1 MINII
6 QNLLRDLS
14 YSIRALRKTPVFAA
28 VAILSLAL
36 GIGANSLVFSVV
48 NAVLLKSLPF
58 KDPNSLVLVWGD
70 SETSAS
76 LKGRNQV
83 SATDVADYRAQSA
96 SFEDVS
102 TYTGWYP
109 IMSGD
114 GSQGQAER
122 VAGIQVGDGFFKVMK
137 AEPMLGR
144 VFDAEDQ
151 KEGQDRVIVLGH
163 SLWST
168 RFGGDR
174 NVVGQTIQ
182 LNSRP
187 YTIVGV
193 LAPDAR
199 PLPVTLVEPEGQ
211 FYRPVAEAYDN
222 SQRDSRHLRAIAR
235 LKPGVTIDQAQA
247 ELHGIAKRLQQEHPI
262 TNKNYGVNVVSI
274 TDDTVG
280 GLRPILAMVF
290 GAVFFVLL
298 VACANVANLLI
309 ARSTARRK
317 EITIRAAIGAGRWQL
332 VRQLLVESLLL
343 AVLGGVFGLL
353 IATWG
358 LSVIEALGA
367 KLNPMFTD
375 LHIDLRTLAFTFGLS
390 MVTALMF
397 GLVPA
402 LQISKPDLAN
412 SLKDGGRGAGSSG
425 IRNRLRSGL
434 VVSEIAITLILL
446 VCAGLLIKT
455 VLRITEV
462 DKGFNSANILTM
474 NIGLPAARYPK
485 PEDSIRFY
493 QQITERIATIPG
505 VKAAG
510 ITSVMPLTSNF
521 DGRGLAV
528 EDHPRPRGEEFNVDL
543 YVTTPGYLN
552 AMEIRLLRG
561 RPLSEADGQK
571 SEKVA
576 LINSSMAQTLWP
588 DKDPLGRRIRFAGDD
603 GSEAQQWRT
612 IVGVVSD
619 VSQYALD
626 KKPPMQ
632 IYLPHAQF
640 PTSFNTIVVKT
651 TGDPKALTG
660 SVKNAILAI
669 DKDQAVYSVA
679 TVDELLG
686 ESIVLRRFV
695 MLLLM
700 VFAAI
705 ALILA
710 AIGIYG
716 VMSFVV
722 TQRTREIGIRMA
734 LGAQTRD
741 VVAMVLKNG
750 IALAAIGVAVGLVAA
765 FALARLLRSLLF
777 GVTATDAATFA
788 LVPAGVVAVVLA
800 ACYLPARRASKVN
813 PLVALR
819 IE

>member
-1 MINII
+1 M
-6 QNLLRDLS
+6 QNFFRDVR
-14 YSIRALRKTPVFAA
+14 YSARMLFKNPAFTA
-28 VAILSLAL
+28 VAIVSIAL

-48 NAVLLKSLPF
+48 NAVLWKSLPYN
-58 KDPNSLVLVWGD
+58 DPSSLILIWGD
-70 SETSAS
+70 SETSTS

-83 SATDVADYRAQSA
+83 SATDVADYRAQSS
-96 SFEDVS
+96 SFEEVS

-109 IMSGD
+109 LMSGD

-137 AEPMLGR
+137 VEPMLGR

-151 KEGQDRVIVLGH
+151 KDGQDNVIILGH
-163 SLWST
+163 ALWTS
-168 RFGGDR
+168 RFGGDP
-174 NVVGQTIQ
+174 NIVGRTIQ

-193 LAPDAR
+193 LGPDAR
-199 PLPVTLVEPEGQ
+199 PLPTTLVEPEGQ

-222 SQRDSRHLRAIAR
+222 SQRSSRHLRSIAR
-235 LKPGVTIDQAQA
+235 LKPGVTIDLAQA
-247 ELHGIAKRLQQEHPI
+247 EMAGIAKRLEQEYP
-262 TNKNYGVNVVSI
+262 TSNKNYGVKVVSI
-274 TDDTVG
+274 TEDTVG
-280 GLRPILAMVF
+280 GLRRTLAMVF

-298 VACANVANLLI
+298 VACANVANLLL
-309 ARSTARRK
+309 ARSTVRRK

-332 VRQLLVESLLL
+332 VRQLLVESLMLSVIGG
-343 AVLGGVFGLL
+343 VLGLF

-358 LSVIEALGA
+358 LSVIESLGA

-375 LHIDLRTLAFTFGLS
+375 LHVDLRTLAFTFGLCI
-390 MVTALMF
+390 VTALIF
-397 GLVPA
+397 GLAPA
-402 LQISKPDLAN
+402 LQLSKPDLAN
-412 SLKDGGRGAGSSG
+412 SLKDAGRGSGSSG

-434 VVSEIAITLILL
+434 VVSEIAMTLILL

-462 DKGFNSANILTM
+462 DKGFNSDRVLTM
-474 NIGLPAARYPK
+474 KVGLPAASYPRS
-485 PEDSIRFY
+485 EDWVRFY
-493 QQITERIATIPG
+493 QQATERIASIPG
-505 VKAAG
+505 VKATG

-543 YVTTPGYLN
+543 YVTSPGYLD
-552 AMEIRLLRG
+552 AMEISLLRG
-561 RPLSEADGQK
+561 RPLTAGDR
-571 SEKVA
+571 EKTESVA
-576 LINSSMAQTLWP
+576 LINKTMAQTLWP
-588 DKDPLGRRIRFAGDD
+588 GKDPLGRRIRLVGDD
-603 GSEAQQWRT
+603 SSEAQAWRT

-626 KKPPMQ
+626 KTPPMQ

-651 TGDPKALTG
+651 TSDPKALTG
-660 SVKNAILAI
+660 AVRNAILTV
-669 DKDQAVYSVA
+669 DKDQAVYNIA
-679 TVDELLG
+679 TLDDLLG
-686 ESIVLRRFV
+686 ESIVVRRFL

-700 VFAAI
+700 VFASL

-734 LGAQTRD
+734 LGAQARD
-741 VVAMVLKNG
+741 VLAMVLKNG
-750 IALAAIGVAVGLVAA
+750 VALAAIGVAVGLVAA
-765 FALARLLRSLLF
+765 FALTRLLRSLLF

-788 LVPAGVVAVVLA
+788 LVPVGVVVVVLL
-800 ACYLPARRASKVN
+800 ACYLPARRASKVD

>member
-1 MINII
+1 MMHSFF
-6 QNLLRDLS
+6 RDLR
-14 YSIRALRKTPVFAA
+14 YSARMLLKNPAFTGVA
-28 VAILSLAL
+28 VMSIAL

-48 NAVLLKSLPF
+48 NAVLLESLPF
-58 KDPNSLVLVWGD
+58 KDPASLVLIWGD
-70 SETSAS
+70 SETSAT

-83 SATDVADYRAQSA
+83 SATDVADYRAQST

-102 TYTGWYP
+102 TYAGWYP
-109 IMSGD
+109 LMSGD

-122 VAGIQVGDGFFKVMK
+122 IAGIQVGDGFFKVMQ

-144 VFDAEDQ
+144 VFNAEDQ
-151 KEGQDRVIVLGH
+151 KEGQDFVIVLGH
-163 SLWST
+163 ALWTT
-168 RFGGDR
+168 RFGSDR
-174 NVVGQTIQ
+174 NVVGRTIQ

-193 LAPDAR
+193 LGPDAR
-199 PLPVTLVEPEGQ
+199 PLPTTLVEPEGQ

-222 SQRDSRHLRAIAR
+222 SDRDARHLRSIAR
-235 LKPGVTIDQAQA
+235 LKPGVTIEQAQA
-247 ELHGIAKRLQQEHPI
+247 ELRGIAKRLEQEHPI

-280 GLRPILAMVF
+280 GLRRTLAMVF
-290 GAVFFVLL
+290 GAVAFVLL
-298 VACANVANLLI
+298 VACANVANLLL

-343 AVLGGVFGLL
+343 SFVGGVLGLL
-353 IATWG
+353 FATWG
-358 LSVIEALGA
+358 LSVIETFGA

-375 LHIDLRTLAFTFGLS
+375 LHIDLRTLGFTFALS
-390 MVTALMF
+390 VITAMLF

-402 LQISKPDLAN
+402 LQVSKPDLTH
-412 SLKDGGRGAGSSG
+412 SLKDNGRGSGGSA

-434 VVSEIAITLILL
+434 VVSEIALTLILL

-455 VLRITEV
+455 VMRITGV
-462 DKGFNSANILTM
+462 DKGFNSDGVLTM

-485 PEDSIRFY
+485 PPDSVRFY
-493 QQITERIATIPG
+493 QQLTDRLATIPG

-528 EDHPRPRGEEFNVDL
+528 EDHPRPRGEEITVDL
-543 YVTTPGYLN
+543 YVTTPGYLK
-552 AMEIRLLRG
+552 AMEIPLLRG
-561 RPLSEADGQK
+561 RELTAGDREKTD
-571 SEKVA
+571 KVA
-576 LINSSMAQTLWP
+576 LINNTMAQALWP
-588 DKDPLGRRIRFAGDD
+588 GQEPLGRRIRFAGDD

-626 KKPPMQ
+626 QKPPMQ
-632 IYLPHAQF
+632 IYLPHSQF

-651 TGDPKALTG
+651 TGDPKAIVG
-660 SVKNAILAI
+660 AVKNEILAI
-669 DKDQAVYSVA
+669 DKDQAVYNIA
-679 TVDELLG
+679 TLEELLG
-686 ESIVLRRFV
+686 ESIVVRRFL

-700 VFAAI
+700 AFAAI
-705 ALILA
+705 ALTLA

-741 VVAMVLKNG
+741 VLAMVLRNG
-750 IALAAIGVAVGLVAA
+750 IALAVIGVAVGLASA
-765 FALARLLRSLLF
+765 FALTRLLSNLLF
-777 GVTATDAATFA
+777 GVTATDATTFA
-788 LVPAGVVAVVLA
+788 VVPLGVVAVVLC
-800 ACYLPARRASKVN
+800 ACYWPARRASKVD
-813 PLVALR
+813 PLVALKY
-819 IE
+819 E

>member
-6 QNLLRDLS
+6 QNFLRDLS
-14 YSIRALRKTPVFAA
+14 YSIRVLTKSPAFAT

-36 GIGANSLVFSVV
+36 GIGANTIVFSVV
-48 NAVLLKSLPF
+48 NAVLLTSLPYN
-58 KDPNSLVLVWGD
+58 DPGSLVLIWGHAD
-70 SETSAS
+70 LSPT

-83 SATDVADYRAQSA
+83 SATDIADYRAQST
-96 SFEDVS
+96 SFEEVS
-102 TYTGWYP
+102 TYGGWFP

-137 AEPMLGR
+137 VQPMLGR
-144 VFDAEDQ
+144 VFDAEEQ
-151 KEGQDRVIVLGH
+151 KEGQDRVIILGH
-163 SLWST
+163 ALWTT

-174 NVVGQTIQ
+174 NVIGRTVQ

-193 LAPDAR
+193 LGPDAR
-199 PLPVTLVEPEGQ
+199 PLPTTLVEPEGQ

-222 SQRDSRHLRAIAR
+222 SQRDARHLRAIAR
-235 LKPGVTIDQAQA
+235 LKPGVTIDQAKA
-247 ELHGIAKRLQQEHPI
+247 EMAGIAKRLEQEHPT
-262 TNKNYGVNVVSI
+262 TNKNYGINVVSI
-274 TDDTVG
+274 TEDTVG
-280 GLRPILAMVF
+280 GLRGTLAMVF

-298 VACANVANLLI
+298 VACANVANLLL

-343 AVLGGVFGLL
+343 SVLGGVIGLL

-358 LSVIEALGA
+358 LSVIETLGA

-375 LHIDLRTLAFTFGLS
+375 LHIDLRTLGFTLGLSILTALIFGL
-390 MVTALMF
+390 A
-397 GLVPA
+397 PA
-402 LQISKPDLAN
+402 LQLSKPDLTN
-412 SLKDGGRGAGSSG
+412 SLKDTGRGSSG

-434 VVSEIAITLILL
+434 VVSEIAMTLILL

-455 VLRITEV
+455 VLRITKV
-462 DKGFNSANILTM
+462 DKGFNSDNILTM
-474 NIGLPAARYPK
+474 KIGLPVARYP
-485 PEDSIRFY
+485 ESVDWVRFY
-493 QQITERIATIPG
+493 QQTTERIAAIPG
-505 VKAAG
+505 VKAAA

-528 EDHPRPRGEEFNVDL
+528 EDHPRPRGEEIGADL
-543 YVTTPGYLN
+543 YVITPGYLN
-552 AMEIRLLRG
+552 AMEIPLLKG
-561 RPLSEADGQK
+561 RPLTEGDREK
-571 SEKVA
+571 SQKVA
-576 LINSSMAQTLWP
+576 LINNSMAQTLWP
-588 DKDPLGRRIRFAGDD
+588 GTDPLGRRIRFAGDD
-603 GSEAQQWRT
+603 GSEAQGWRT
-612 IVGVVSD
+612 IVGVVND

-640 PTSFNTIVVKT
+640 PTTSNTIVVKT
-651 TGDPKALTG
+651 TGDPKAVTG
-660 SVKNAILAI
+660 AVKSAILAI
-669 DKDQAVYSVA
+669 DKDQAVHGVA
-679 TVDELLG
+679 TLDELIG
-686 ESIVLRRFV
+686 ESIVVRRFL

-700 VFAAI
+700 VFAGM

-722 TQRTREIGIRMA
+722 TQRTKEIGIRIA

-741 VVAMVLKNG
+741 VLAMVLRNG
-750 IALAAIGVAVGLVAA
+750 LVLAVIGVCIGLASA
-765 FALARLLRSLLF
+765 FVLTRLMSSLLF
-777 GVTATDAATFA
+777 GVTTTDAATFA
-788 LVPAGVVAVVLA
+788 LVPLGMIAVVLC
-800 ACYLPARRASKVN
+800 ACFLPARRASRVD

-819 IE
+819 YE